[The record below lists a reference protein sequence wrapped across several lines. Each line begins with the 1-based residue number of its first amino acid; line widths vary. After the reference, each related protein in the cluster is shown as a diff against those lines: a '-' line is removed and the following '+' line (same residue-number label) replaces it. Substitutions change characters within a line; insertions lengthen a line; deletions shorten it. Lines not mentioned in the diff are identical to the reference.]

1 MLKREGIRRKVC
13 FDRENATRDD
23 FSDVFNYIEMLYN
36 PKRRHSHAND
46 VSLVALE
53 KQYFNRLQRAW

>member
-13 FDRENATRDD
+13 FDREKARR
-23 FSDVFNYIEMLYN
+23 DVFNYIEMHYN

-46 VSLVALE
+46 VSSVELE
-53 KQYFNRLQRAW
+53 KQYFNRLQRVW